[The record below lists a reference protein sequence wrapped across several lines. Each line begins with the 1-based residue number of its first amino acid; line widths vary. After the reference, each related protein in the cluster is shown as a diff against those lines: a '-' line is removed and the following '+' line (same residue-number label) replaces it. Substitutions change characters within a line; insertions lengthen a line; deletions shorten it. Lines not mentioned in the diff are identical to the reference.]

1 MQYDSFRAM
10 NTTILLACES
20 PSASQAFAEARDY
33 IETCE
38 RRFTRFSTD
47 SELARLNRSA
57 GGWFAASPEMFS
69 LLQTARQCH
78 LDTEGLF
85 DPSILP
91 DLEQAGY
98 TRSLDAL
105 RAFGPDPQPAS
116 GSRPAHPPF
125 SAIELHPITCS
136 VRLPYGMRID
146 LGGIAKGWIA
156 EQAARRL
163 EKSSLAC
170 AVNAGGDLFL
180 IGLPADKPN
189 WEVALEDPRNPD
201 LDLMTLLVEPGAIAT
216 SSITKRTWQ
225 QGTLNRHHLIDPRN
239 GQPAETPWLS
249 VTVFAQ
255 HTAVAEAFAKALLIG
270 GPDAAHTLI
279 AQNPTIHYLAVD
291 TENQVWVPEKGEI
304 QCLPIPS
311 QPHPALR

>member
-20 PSASQAFAEARDY
+20 PTASQAFAEVREY

-38 RRFTRFSTD
+38 RRFTRFSSD

-57 GGWFAASPEMFS
+57 GSWFAASPELFS
-69 LLQTARQCH
+69 LLQAALHCH
-78 LDTEGLF
+78 LQTEGLF

-98 TRSLDAL
+98 TRSLEKL
-105 RAFGPDPQPAS
+105 RAQGPDPQPAAY
-116 GSRPAHPPF
+116 SRPAHPPF
-125 SAIELHPITCS
+125 SAIELHPITGS

-180 IGLPADKPN
+180 VGLPANQPH

-216 SSITKRTWQ
+216 SSIAKRTWQ
-225 QGTLNRHHLIDPRN
+225 QGGLNRHHLIDPRN
-239 GQPAETPWLS
+239 GQPAETPWVS
-249 VTVFAQ
+249 VTVFAP
-255 HTAVAEAFAKALLIG
+255 HTATAEAFAKAILIG
-270 GPDAAHTLI
+270 GPTAASMLI
-279 AQNPTIHYLAVD
+279 AQNPSIHYLAID

-304 QCLPIPS
+304 QCLPIPN
-311 QPHPALR
+311 